1 MAVIPIRLF
10 GDPVLRAR
18 ARSVEEVDD
27 DLRALA
33 DSMVE
38 TMQAAEGVGLAA
50 NQVGDLRRI
59 LVVDFEPITGEPRT
73 EAFINPEIAERE
85 GTMPSEEGCLS
96 IPDVREE
103 LERSERVTV
112 NYLDREGQTRHIE
125 AEGLLSAVLQHEIDH
140 LDGILITDRI
150 SPTRRAMLRGTLK
163 RIAREATQK
172 V

>member
-1 MAVIPIRLF
+1 MSVFPIRLY

-18 ARSVEEVDD
+18 ARPVEEVDD

-33 DSMVE
+33 DDMIE

-50 NQVGDLRRI
+50 NQVGELKRI
-59 LVVDFEPITGEPRT
+59 LVVDFEPIVGEKRT
-73 EAFINPEIAERE
+73 EAFINPEIVESE

-103 LERSERVTV
+103 LERSERVSV
-112 NYLDREGQTRHIE
+112 DYLNQDGQPRRIE
-125 AEGLLSAVLQHEIDH
+125 ATGLLSAVLQHEIDH

-150 SPTRRAMLRGTLK
+150 SPTRRALLRGTLK
-163 RIAREATQK
+163 GIAREAAQK